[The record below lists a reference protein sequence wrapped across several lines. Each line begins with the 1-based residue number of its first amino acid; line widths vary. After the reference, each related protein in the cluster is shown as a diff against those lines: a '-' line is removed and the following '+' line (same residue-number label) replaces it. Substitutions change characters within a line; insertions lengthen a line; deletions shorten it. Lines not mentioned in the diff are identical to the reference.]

1 MDKKSNLA
9 SSLGEIVGLLT
20 EIRDGLSVVSS
31 TLAQIKEE
39 RESSP
44 HTPYK
49 EKGETPSKKNKENTP
64 RTRVRE
70 EFKKPTMEEVAAHIR
85 EKGYVF
91 DAEAFWNFY
100 ESNGWRVGRHMMK
113 SWQSACVTWQKRC
126 DRYAKRETE
135 RIAHIEA
142 KMDER
147 TARIEAKM
155 DEHEAARTAHIDAKM
170 DEREKKRE
178 TQMASRRR
186 PSNWIAA
193 TPEQIKEF
201 CDGLR

>member
-39 RESSP
+39 RESPP
-44 HTPYK
+44 HTPLI
-49 EKGETPSKKNKENTP
+49 EKGETRESKYP
-64 RTRVRE
+64 ARVRE

-100 ESNGWRVGRHMMK
+100 ESNGC
-113 SWQSACVTWQKRC
+113 A
-126 DRYAKRETE
+126 
-135 RIAHIEA
+135 
-142 KMDER
+142 
-147 TARIEAKM
+147 
-155 DEHEAARTAHIDAKM
+155 
-170 DEREKKRE
+170 
-178 TQMASRRR
+178 
-186 PSNWIAA
+186 
-193 TPEQIKEF
+193 
-201 CDGLR
+201 

>member
-39 RESSP
+39 RESFP

-91 DAEAFWNFY
+91 DAEEFWNFY
-100 ESNGWRVGRHMMK
+100 ESKGWRIGSHVMK
-113 SWQSACVTWQKRC
+113 SWRAVCVTWQKKC
-126 DRYAKRETE
+126 EHDAMV
-135 RIAHIEA
+135 EA
-142 KMDER
+142 ER
-147 TARIEAKM
+147 TARINAKM

-170 DEREKKRE
+170 DAREKKRE

-186 PSNWIAA
+186 ADNWIGC
-193 TPEQIKEF
+193 TEKQRKEF